1 MMIQKLIIGNWKN
14 YLDSNETLEL
24 ATKVST
30 EQIPDNIRL
39 MVSPCS
45 LYINEVN
52 QVLKESS
59 VEVIGQNITS
69 YESSADT
76 GGVTAIGLNN
86 IGVSRSIVGHSE
98 VRKRNKGFKSEDIL
112 TQLIPARFKFILCF
126 EVIEQIPF
134 DILNNDFEMILA
146 YEPVWAIGTGET
158 ASIKHINEIH
168 GLVKSKLSKLNL
180 DIPVLYGG
188 SVNPNNSNDILS
200 QKLVDGVL
208 VGGASTKYNDLFKIV
223 NSSL

>member
-24 ATKVST
+24 ATKIST

-52 QVLKESS
+52 KILKESS

-69 YESSADT
+69 YGSSADT

-86 IGVSRSIVGHSE
+86 IGVNRSIVGHSE

-126 EVIEQIPF
+126 EVIDQIPF

>member
-24 ATKVST
+24 ATKIST

-39 MVSPCS
+39 MVSPCG

-52 QVLKESS
+52 KILKESS
-59 VEVIGQNITS
+59 VEVVGQNITS
-69 YESSADT
+69 YGSSADT
-76 GGVTAIGLNN
+76 GGMTAIGLNN
-86 IGVSRSIVGHSE
+86 IGVNRSIVGHSE

-112 TQLIPARFKFILCF
+112 TQLIRTGFKFILCF
-126 EVIEQIPF
+126 EVIDQIPF

-180 DIPVLYGG
+180 DIPLLYGG
-188 SVNPNNSNDILS
+188 SVNPNNSKDILS

>member
-1 MMIQKLIIGNWKN
+1 MMKEKLIIGNWKN
-14 YLDSNETLEL
+14 YLNSNETLEL
-24 ATKVST
+24 ATKIST

-39 MVSPCS
+39 MVSPCG

-52 QVLKESS
+52 KILKESS

-69 YESSADT
+69 YGSSADT

-86 IGVSRSIVGHSE
+86 IGVNRSIVGHSE

>member
-1 MMIQKLIIGNWKN
+1 MKKKLVIGNWKN
-14 YLDSNETLEL
+14 YLNADETIEL
-24 ATKVST
+24 ATKIFS

-45 LYINEVN
+45 LYLNEVN
-52 QVLKESS
+52 QILKESS

-69 YESSADT
+69 YESSSDT
-76 GGVTAIGLNN
+76 GGVTAIGLKNL
-86 IGVSRSIVGHSE
+86 GVSRSIVGHSE
-98 VRKRNKGFKSEDIL
+98 VRKRNKGFKSEEIL
-112 TQLIPARFKFILCF
+112 TQIIPSGFRFILCF

-134 DILNNDFEMILA
+134 DILNNNFEMILA

-158 ASIKHINEIH
+158 ASIEHINEIH
-168 GLVKSKLSKLNL
+168 GLVKSKLSELNL

-188 SVNPNNSNDILS
+188 SVNPNNSKEILS

-208 VGGASTKYNDLFKIV
+208 VGGASTKYDDLFKII
-223 NSSL
+223 NST

>member
-1 MMIQKLIIGNWKN
+1 MMKKKLVIGNWKN
-14 YLDSNETLEL
+14 YLNADETIEL
-24 ATKVST
+24 ATKIFS

-45 LYINEVN
+45 LYLNEVN
-52 QVLKESS
+52 QILKESS

-69 YESSADT
+69 YESSSDT
-76 GGVTAIGLNN
+76 GGVTAIGLKN

-98 VRKRNKGFKSEDIL
+98 VRKRNKGFKSEEIL
-112 TQLIPARFKFILCF
+112 TQIIPSGFRFILCF

-134 DILNNDFEMILA
+134 DILNNNFEMILA

-158 ASIKHINEIH
+158 ASIEHINEIH
-168 GLVKSKLSKLNL
+168 GLVKSKLSELNL

-188 SVNPNNSNDILS
+188 SVNPNNSKEILS

-208 VGGASTKYNDLFKIV
+208 VGGASTKYDDLFKII
-223 NSSL
+223 NST